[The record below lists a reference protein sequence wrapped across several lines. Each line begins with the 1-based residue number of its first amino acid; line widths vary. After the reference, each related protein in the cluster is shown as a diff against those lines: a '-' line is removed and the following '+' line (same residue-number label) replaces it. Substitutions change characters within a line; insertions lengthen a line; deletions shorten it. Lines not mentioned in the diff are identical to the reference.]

1 MSSVTLPMPIDGPG
15 MASGRFD
22 QFRLHSAIE
31 IRALL
36 ARLVEGNV
44 LLHLSG
50 PDGAVYT
57 TTLWAVDAQRGVA
70 SFAVDTASP
79 QLQRVLAADDITVV
93 GYIDNVKLQFDLHD
107 AMLVSGARASALNA
121 PIPRELFR
129 FQRRASFRI
138 KPLAR
143 SAASATATFTHPARA
158 DVVLSLRVLDVSIG
172 GLALFLP
179 DELPSIAP
187 GSRLRAAQVELD
199 ADTRIAADLLLS
211 HVTAINPDSHGAR
224 LGCAWTGLGGDAE
237 RTLQR
242 FIDGTQK
249 RKRALSLD

>member
-1 MSSVTLPMPIDGPG
+1 MTSVTLPMPIDGPG
-15 MASGRFD
+15 VASGRFD

-36 ARLVEGNV
+36 ARLVEGNA
-44 LLHLSG
+44 LLHLSA

-57 TTLWAVDAQRGVA
+57 TTLWALDAQRGVA
-70 SFAVDTASP
+70 SFAVDAASP
-79 QLQRVLAADDITVV
+79 QLQRVLAADEITVV

-107 AMLVSGARASALNA
+107 AMLVTGARASALNA

-143 SAASATATFTHPARA
+143 SAASASFMHPAAA
-158 DVVLSLRVLDVSIG
+158 DLALSLRVLDVSIG
-172 GLALFLP
+172 GIALFLP
-179 DELPSIAP
+179 DELPPIAP
-187 GSRLRAAQVELD
+187 GSRLRGVHVELD
-199 ADTRIAADLLLS
+199 ADTRIEAGLVLN

-224 LGCAWTGLGGDAE
+224 LGCAWRGLGGDAE
-237 RTLQR
+237 RTLQL
-242 FIDGTQK
+242 FIDQTQK
-249 RKRALSLD
+249 RKRALSVD

>member
-79 QLQRVLAADDITVV
+79 QLQRVLAADEITVV
-93 GYIDNVKLQFDLHD
+93 GYIDNVKLQFDLHH

-143 SAASATATFTHPARA
+143 SAASATFTHPARA

-199 ADTRIAADLLLS
+199 ADTRIESGLVLS
-211 HVTAINPDSHGAR
+211 HVTAINPDAHGAR
-224 LGCAWTGLGGDAE
+224 LGCAWSGLGGDAE
-237 RTLQR
+237 RTLQL
-242 FIDGTQK
+242 FIDQTQK
-249 RKRALSLD
+249 RKRLLG